1 MISSNP
7 FDPIVRI
14 QDREIG
20 PGRPAFVIAEAGVNH
35 NGDLDMARALIDAAV
50 AAGADAVKF
59 QTFKKR
65 AGRQPGRAQ
74 GRLPTADHRPC
85 RIAGRDDPA
94 ALELREEDHQGLMDY
109 CAQRGILF
117 LSTPFDEESADML
130 AQLGVAAFKT
140 SSGDVNNLP
149 FLEHLARTGQPVIF
163 STGMSYLAEVED
175 AMQAMAGAGGH
186 AIVILHCVTDYP
198 TNPVDVN
205 LRAMDTLSTSFGV
218 PVGFSDHTLG
228 LHIAVAAV
236 ARGASCIEKHLTLDR
251 TLPGP
256 DHRASLEPAE
266 LTQMIAAIRETEAA
280 LGDGV
285 KQPRGGEIVN
295 IPISRKQPA
304 LAQCRGRRAG
314 RERCGFH
321 RPAAGQRASRRHA
334 FALCS
339 DGAPRVPAA
348 AGALVRGPGFHG
360 MIVAIHQPQH
370 HLPVDPVL

>member
-20 PGRPAFVIAEAGVNH
+20 PGRPTFVIAEAGVNH
-35 NGDLDMARALIDAAV
+35 NGDLAMARALIDAAV

-59 QTFKKR
+59 QTFKSERVVSPIAPK
-65 AGRQPGRAQ
+65 
-74 GRLPTADHRPC
+74 ADYQLQTTDHAESQAEMIR
-85 RIAGRDDPA
+85 R
-94 ALELREEDHQGLMDY
+94 LELREEDHHGLMEY

-117 LSTPFDEESADML
+117 LSTPFEEESADML
-130 AQLGVAAFKT
+130 AKLGVAAFKT

-149 FLEHLARTGQPVIF
+149 FLEHLARFGRPVIF
-163 STGMSYLAEVED
+163 STGMSDLAEVEE
-175 AMQAMAGAGGH
+175 AMRAMAGAGGH
-186 AIVILHCVTDYP
+186 AVIILHCVTDYP
-198 TNPVDVN
+198 TNPLDVN
-205 LRAMDTLSTSFGV
+205 LRAMDTLSTSFPV

-228 LHIAVAAV
+228 FHIAVAAV

-285 KQPRGGEIVN
+285 IVN
-295 IPISRKQPA
+295 IPISRKSLHWRNAVAAGRAVSAGDFIALRPGSGVSPA
-304 LAQCRGRRAG
+304 RLRSLLGRRTAV
-314 RERCGFH
+314 
-321 RPAAGQRASRRHA
+321 A
-334 FALCS
+334 
-339 DGAPRVPAA
+339 VA
-348 AGALVRGPGFHG
+348 AGALVRDQDF
-360 MIVAIHQPQH
+360 AA
-370 HLPVDPVL
+370 